1 MFKYFNGGISLFK
14 DIPFTYGKYSIDEY
28 GRVKRNPKPSKTR
41 KDRGVKE
48 RILKPWKNN
57 KGYYLVALRI
67 NNKTEKFLVHRLV
80 AMVFIDNPEGY
91 KLVNHKDSNTENNHV
106 SNLEWCNHSQNN
118 KHGYDFGNRVL
129 TETQLESRRKP
140 KTYLHKKVVQ
150 LDKDTLE
157 VIATYN
163 SVTEAS
169 KLTGYNLSAIA
180 NCCKGRRSTSYGFK
194 WQYI

>member
-1 MFKYFNGGISLFK
+1 MIGVILLFK
-14 DIPFTYGKYSIDEY
+14 DIPFTDGKYSIDEY
-28 GRVKRNPKPSKTR
+28 GNVKRNPKPSKVR

-57 KGYYLVALRI
+57 KGYLLVDLRI
-67 NNKTEKFLVHRLV
+67 DNKTERFLVHRLV
-80 AMVFIDNPEGY
+80 ATVFIENPKGY
-91 KLVNHKDSNTENNHV
+91 PLVNHKDSNPENNHV
-106 SNLEWCNHSQNN
+106 SNLEWCTHSQNN

-129 TETQLESRRKP
+129 TDIQIESRRKP
-140 KTYLHKKVVQ
+140 KPYLHKKVVQ

-180 NCCKGRRSTSYGFK
+180 NCCRGRNNISYGFK